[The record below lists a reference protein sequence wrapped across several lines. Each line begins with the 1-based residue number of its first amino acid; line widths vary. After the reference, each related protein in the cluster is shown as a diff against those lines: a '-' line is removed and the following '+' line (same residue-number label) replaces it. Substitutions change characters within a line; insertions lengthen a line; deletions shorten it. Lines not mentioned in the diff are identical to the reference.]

1 MFYELAKE
9 AFDREHLRLLEE
21 MSERTGIPCEE
32 LIEQVLFESGERK
45 GDILE
50 AATKSVEGEA
60 AEFRA
65 FIDTL

>member
-9 AFDREHLRLLEE
+9 AFDGEHMRLLED

-32 LIEQVLFESGERK
+32 LVRQIVFESDERK
-45 GDILE
+45 ADILE
-50 AATKSVEGEA
+50 AATDSVKGEA

-65 FIDTL
+65 FVDSL